1 MIEHRV
7 VPCTHKIL
15 ACVCACMCIW
25 GDRESN
31 DGQETVAI
39 MATFKFSVPM
49 SQQGSWMLGSSLWWR
64 WQWLSFPGLQLCG
77 RILEDNSPG
86 RGFLMSPS
94 LTGAEVS
101 APLVG
106 VCSYWVLQAISA
118 ALFLHLFLWFCKC
131 LMEMA
136 THSSVLAWR
145 IPGTAEPVGLPSMG
159 SQSQTR
165 LKWLSS
171 SSSNALC

>member
-7 VPCTHKIL
+7 SCTHKIL

-25 GDRESN
+25 GDRKSN

-39 MATFKFSVPM
+39 MAAFKFSVLMP
-49 SQQGSWMLGSSLWWR
+49 QQGSWMLESSLWWW
-64 WQWLSFPGLQLCG
+64 WQWLSFPGLQLWS

-118 ALFLHLFLWFCKC
+118 ALFLYLFLWFCKC
-131 LMEMA
+131 LMPCVKFLLQNNWTVSAFYRWTLTDTRMKEK
-136 THSSVLAWR
+136 
-145 IPGTAEPVGLPSMG
+145 GLGHGKILMP
-159 SQSQTR
+159 TDVR
-165 LKWLSS
+165 Y
-171 SSSNALC
+171 A